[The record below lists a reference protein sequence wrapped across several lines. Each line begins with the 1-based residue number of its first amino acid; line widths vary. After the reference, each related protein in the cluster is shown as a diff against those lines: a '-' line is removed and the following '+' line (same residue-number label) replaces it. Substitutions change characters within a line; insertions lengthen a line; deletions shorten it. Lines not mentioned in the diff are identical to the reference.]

1 MDPNRANEVR
11 KKCSCPKRSVYGQ
24 LWGQRLLSVDPWFR
38 PIPMCVFEKSC
49 GPRLSSL
56 GGGMDPTHPGAECL
70 SHVRGMFLSACFCLQ
85 KHYNT
90 NMKNMRRALYLQEMS
105 PL

>member
-56 GGGMDPTHPGAECL
+56 GGGMDPSESTEFHSKFFYPNSSVYGQL
-70 SHVRGMFLSACFCLQ
+70 WGPQL
-85 KHYNT
+85 
-90 NMKNMRRALYLQEMS
+90 
-105 PL
+105 